1 MRLPIGFVYDGTG
14 HVRLDPDARV
24 QDIVRRLFRTFAY
37 TMSISGRQRAL
48 TEFLRTTGQ
57 YLTLVRM
64 PGAGRGLT
72 RRGMG
77 RRDDRSSV
85 LHAFSRSCVRRNWD
99 QTRDRTLSHLGPNE
113 QKVAKIEQKWAAG
126 RCLAEES
133 QLFGSHGG
141 DDDADNLALACPDC
155 NLRKGPNLT
164 GIDPQ
169 SGEVVRLFH
178 PRRDRWFDHFG
189 YEEQY
194 VVGTT
199 SVGRTSV
206 SLLEMNDPERR
217 RIRELIAQIQ
227 N

>member
-1 MRLPIGFVYDGTG
+1 MDVKLRQFVRTRAGQHCEYCGPQQEFSELRFHIG
-14 HVRLDPDARV
+14 HVTP
-24 QDIVRRLFRTFAY
+24 
-37 TMSISGRQRAL
+37 RQ
-48 TEFLRTTGQ
+48 
-57 YLTLVRM
+57 
-64 PGAGRGLT
+64 
-72 RRGMG
+72 
-77 RRDDRSSV
+77 
-85 LHAFSRSCVRRNWD
+85 
-99 QTRDRTLSHLGPNE
+99 
-113 QKVAKIEQKWAAG
+113 
-126 RCLAEES
+126 
-133 QLFGSHGG
+133 HGG

-169 SGEVVRLFH
+169 TGELVCLFH
-178 PRRDRWFDHFG
+178 PRRDRWFDHFA

-199 SVGRTSV
+199 SVGRTTV